1 MRAHSD
7 ALFRTACSMLNSE
20 EEARDATQE
29 AFIKLFKS
37 ETNFKDNDH
46 VRCWLIRVVQ
56 NDCIDRQRRAKR
68 VAIDLVDP
76 TEPDAIERLIGDR
89 ALLSQSEVELDEDHF
104 LWRHVA
110 TLSEDDR
117 RAVHL
122 RYAEDLSL
130 REIAQITGWSYG
142 ATGTRLCRACKK
154 LRRLVEAE
162 LEQRK
167 EEDREK
173 IDKKTIRDVPQA
185 DPHADLRGRGPQ
197 RDDADHSGSE
207 GRASPKRGRRSRGS
221 SRRPDGGE
229 DGFACAVV
237 AVGVALFAVA
247 GIAPTVDRE
256 HSIATA
262 SSPLLPY
269 QRIQFDHNSEGIFE
283 ADDGVYITVP
293 ILLALPGNP
302 AGDATVS
309 LNGAENTL
317 LSTEWF
323 PREESEPGSAS
334 IQTKIV
340 SGLVS
345 AYAIYRTSLNHAD
358 FMNGTTVPSGWT
370 WDPTDAINMI
380 EDLRNCEIVV
390 TPSAGSPVAYTINFD
405 DYPTREDIADRLYSR
420 AGFRL
425 TYFSLDR
432 NEDQ

>member
-1 MRAHSD
+1 MRSDQFIEDAMRAHSD
-7 ALFRTACSMLNSE
+7 TLFRTACSMLNSE

-122 RYAEDLSL
+122 RFAEDLSL

-142 ATGTRLCRACKK
+142 ATGTRLCRACQK
-154 LRRLVEAE
+154 LKRLVEAE

-173 IDKKTIRDVPQA
+173 IDKKTIRDIPQA
-185 DPHADLRGRGPQ
+185 DPHADLRRRGPQ

-229 DGFACAVV
+229 DGFACA
-237 AVGVALFAVA
+237 
-247 GIAPTVDRE
+247 
-256 HSIATA
+256 
-262 SSPLLPY
+262 
-269 QRIQFDHNSEGIFE
+269 
-283 ADDGVYITVP
+283 
-293 ILLALPGNP
+293 
-302 AGDATVS
+302 
-309 LNGAENTL
+309 
-317 LSTEWF
+317 
-323 PREESEPGSAS
+323 
-334 IQTKIV
+334 
-340 SGLVS
+340 
-345 AYAIYRTSLNHAD
+345 
-358 FMNGTTVPSGWT
+358 
-370 WDPTDAINMI
+370 
-380 EDLRNCEIVV
+380 
-390 TPSAGSPVAYTINFD
+390 
-405 DYPTREDIADRLYSR
+405 
-420 AGFRL
+420 
-425 TYFSLDR
+425 
-432 NEDQ
+432 

>member
-1 MRAHSD
+1 MRIIRALRAEQAQREAAAAEAPAVAPMAEKTALPAPKPKKRPSWIGMRAPF
-7 ALFRTACSMLNSE
+7 AL
-20 EEARDATQE
+20 
-29 AFIKLFKS
+29 
-37 ETNFKDNDH
+37 
-46 VRCWLIRVVQ
+46 
-56 NDCIDRQRRAKR
+56 RA
-68 VAIDLVDP
+68 A
-76 TEPDAIERLIGDR
+76 
-89 ALLSQSEVELDEDHF
+89 
-104 LWRHVA
+104 
-110 TLSEDDR
+110 
-117 RAVHL
+117 
-122 RYAEDLSL
+122 
-130 REIAQITGWSYG
+130 
-142 ATGTRLCRACKK
+142 
-154 LRRLVEAE
+154 
-162 LEQRK
+162 
-167 EEDREK
+167 
-173 IDKKTIRDVPQA
+173 
-185 DPHADLRGRGPQ
+185 
-197 RDDADHSGSE
+197 
-207 GRASPKRGRRSRGS
+207 
-221 SRRPDGGE
+221 
-229 DGFACAVV
+229 ACAVV

-323 PREESEPGSAS
+323 PGEESEPGSAS

-340 SGLVS
+340 SGQVS
-345 AYAIYRTSLNHAD
+345 AYAIYRTSLTHAD

-390 TPSAGSPVAYTINFD
+390 TPPAGDPIAYTINFD

-425 TYFSLDR
+425 AYFSLDR